1 MSITQS
7 RLRELLDYNPDT
19 GVFVWR
25 EWRGGTAFKG
35 SVAGRPNTTGY
46 TEIKV
51 DGARYMA
58 HRLAWLFVHGYL
70 PSKEVDHINR
80 VREDNRISNLR
91 VANRFENSQNRN
103 RQKNSTSKVAG
114 VCWCKDHKMWRARIS
129 VNNKR
134 IHLGRFHSLEEAKAA
149 RAAAKKELHKFNPV
163 DPI

>member
-1 MSITQS
+1 MSLTQS
-7 RLRELLDYNPDT
+7 RLKELLDYNPDT

-25 EWRGGTAFKG
+25 ESRRGTVLKG
-35 SVAGRPNTTGY
+35 SVAGHRHSNGY

-51 DGARYMA
+51 DGVIYMA
-58 HRLAWLFVHGYL
+58 HRLVWLFVHGYI
-70 PSKEVDHINR
+70 PPREVDHINR
-80 VREDNRISNLR
+80 VRDDNKISNLR
-91 VANRFENSQNRN
+91 LAHSFENSQNRN

-114 VCWCKDHKMWRARIS
+114 VCWCKDNKMWRARIS

-134 IHLGRFHSLEEAKAA
+134 VHLGRFPSLEEAKAA